1 MLPTAVRYLGPV
13 WMRGRFCSPLACVPQ
28 WQTPASTTGPS
39 RNATRLGSSGISD
52 VVSALGISILMEDC
66 SQSKVWLGYLISFFS
81 RKEGVINS
89 EKGPWL
95 PSDAYGRSMIPSSI
109 IQSTWSASDSF
120 QSRGSNP
127 SSLCAR
133 SDDTLEL
140 LYNVF
145 TEYEVNTESPP
156 TKLLP

>member
-1 MLPTAVRYLGPV
+1 MDEGTFLFPTSVRSSG
-13 WMRGRFCSPLACVPQ
+13 
-28 WQTPASTTGPS
+28 QTPASTTGPS

-89 EKGPWL
+89 DEGPCL

-109 IQSTWSASDSF
+109 IQSIWSASDSF
-120 QSRGSNP
+120 QSLGSNP